1 LTDKQVDRWSGKRYI
16 VLIEIDDVN
25 AITPFTVDKTNYS
38 NMDDWLIVED
48 INKIKNNSLMH

>member
-16 VLIEIDDVN
+16 VLIEIDNVN

-48 INKIKNNSLMH
+48 INKIKNNP